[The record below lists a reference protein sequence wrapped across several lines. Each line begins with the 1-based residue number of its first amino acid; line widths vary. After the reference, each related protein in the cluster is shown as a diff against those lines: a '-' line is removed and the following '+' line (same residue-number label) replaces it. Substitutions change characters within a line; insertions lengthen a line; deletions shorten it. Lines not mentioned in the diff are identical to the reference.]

1 MKWGMTSAALA
12 AGGLVTTMILI
23 APAAAQQAA
32 PQQAVDPIVQKW
44 DKGPDKIDVS
54 KYPDE
59 MKRRYK
65 TFEELCSKCHTL
77 ARAINCD
84 FVLDDEWERY
94 IKKMMRRGRG
104 VISPD
109 QGLEVFEFAVYDSRR
124 RKPEL
129 YAQKLAANAKK

>member
-1 MKWGMTSAALA
+1 MRVVITLLAVVA
-12 AGGLVTTMILI
+12 AGIQTAIVVRT
-23 APAAAQQAA
+23 AAAQEQAV
-32 PQQAVDPIVQKW
+32 VDPIVLKW

-54 KYPDE
+54 KYPED
-59 MKRRYK
+59 MKKRYK
-65 TFEELCSKCHTL
+65 AFEVLCGKCHSL

-104 VISPD
+104 IISPD

-124 RKPEL
+124 RKRDLFEK
-129 YAQKLAANAKK
+129 KLAANK